1 MLLVSNHQ
9 IISPVPIQSK
19 ALMVTV
25 DIFSNAPQLHIL
37 ATFWDSVRNNNNP
50 SWQRGPRN
58 GLALRSR
65 WMKVNGS
72 RCVVGSY
79 KKHFAEAPLK
89 TKQSLVYRMQNLITS
104 EILCDTGHSYIVA
117 IKPSRHVNGWVT
129 PEAVP
134 GLCLDKIW
142 FLLCTQAISVGIT

>member
-1 MLLVSNHQ
+1 
-9 IISPVPIQSK
+9 
-19 ALMVTV
+19 
-25 DIFSNAPQLHIL
+25 
-37 ATFWDSVRNNNNP
+37 
-50 SWQRGPRN
+50 
-58 GLALRSR
+58 
-65 WMKVNGS
+65 MKVNGS